1 MIVGAGPAGTSCAL
15 TLKESGLR
23 IALIDKA
30 RFPRD
35 KICGDALSG
44 KVPGILKHI
53 SPEVTKRFFEF
64 PSKIGSW
71 GIRFVAPN
79 RKYLDIPF
87 KSSPKHVF
95 PQAPGFVSKRLDFDY
110 FLFKCAAEL
119 PNISVFEEFTI
130 QDISLENH
138 SVIIKSSEM
147 TLEAPLVIG
156 ADGAHSIVNKKLG
169 GIKVEKKHYS
179 AGIRAYYQ
187 GVTDFHEDHF
197 IELHFIKSLLPGY
210 FWIFPLP
217 GGMANVGLGMLS
229 QDISL
234 SRINLRKE
242 FERIIREDPG
252 IAPRFESATQMDK
265 IQGFGLPMGSK
276 IRKISGERFM
286 LTGDAAALIDP
297 FSGEGIGN
305 AMLSGKK
312 AAEHAMKCF
321 ENNDFSATF
330 IAQYDESVYR
340 KIWQEL
346 KLSHQMQKLIKYP
359 WIFDFVVNRARR
371 SPSLQK
377 LFTMMFDDLD
387 LRKELSRPGFYW
399 NMVRGK

>member
-1 MIVGAGPAGTSCAL
+1 MHLLI
-15 TLKESGLR
+15 TL
-23 IALIDKA
+23 
-30 RFPRD
+30 
-35 KICGDALSG
+35 
-44 KVPGILKHI
+44 
-53 SPEVTKRFFEF
+53 
-64 PSKIGSW
+64 
-71 GIRFVAPN
+71 
-79 RKYLDIPF
+79 
-87 KSSPKHVF
+87 
-95 PQAPGFVSKRLDFDY
+95 DY
-110 FLFKCAAEL
+110 
-119 PNISVFEEFTI
+119 
-130 QDISLENH
+130 
-138 SVIIKSSEM
+138 
-147 TLEAPLVIG
+147 
-156 ADGAHSIVNKKLG
+156 
-169 GIKVEKKHYS
+169 
-179 AGIRAYYQ
+179 
-187 GVTDFHEDHF
+187 
-197 IELHFIKSLLPGY
+197 
-210 FWIFPLP
+210 
-217 GGMANVGLGMLS
+217 
-229 QDISL
+229 
-234 SRINLRKE
+234 RKE

-377 LFTMMFDDLD
+377 LFTTMFDDLD
-387 LRKELSRPGFYW
+387 MRKELSRPGFYW
-399 NMVRGK
+399 NMVRRK